1 MTRRSSSHYHKWR
14 CQGGGGGGRAEEGWH
29 VCGGG
34 GEMEIEEKWTEVSE
48 GGKRER
54 MRRQDKLKRRA
65 FLMTL

>member
-1 MTRRSSSHYHKWR
+1 
-14 CQGGGGGGRAEEGWH
+14 
-29 VCGGG
+29 
-34 GEMEIEEKWTEVSE
+34 MEIEEKWTEVSE